1 MGLLGN
7 TLEISWILS
16 KEPHRCQRRV
26 ITKYYWFFSS
36 SSSSGSSMDSYTGSF
51 TGLVWWLCTDSSD
64 QSLLKFTVIFPWI
77 WWDARSVAAWDRLL
91 LHSKKQSFNFKGLH
105 TPSRDFICMTGWMVS
120 EKCKDKL
127 LPFSED
133 FPTKAELENFPVL
146 RNKTLICWKRFI
158 FFFFLRDLS
167 AVLNQLGNVSH
178 EAWDFRRGWRK
189 KGEDEMGKTINL
201 TLLDQTKDPVFC
213 QWLELDAHRKTLRT
227 EYVYDACLCITP
239 HCKVTGR
246 ERICACLS
254 QPVAQW

>member
-146 RNKTLICWKRFI
+146 RNKTLICWKRF
-158 FFFFLRDLS
+158 FFFFFWETYQLS
-167 AVLNQLGNVSH
+167 WISWEMFLTRPETSEEG
-178 EAWDFRRGWRK
+178 DGKRGRMKW
-189 KGEDEMGKTINL
+189 
-201 TLLDQTKDPVFC
+201 
-213 QWLELDAHRKTLRT
+213 
-227 EYVYDACLCITP
+227 
-239 HCKVTGR
+239 GR
-246 ERICACLS
+246 
-254 QPVAQW
+254 P